1 MRPHLLL
8 PPSLRRM
15 VRINQRALNDLISGH
30 SFRFSKQKSTE
41 QEFPYSVS
49 LVQEIKKTNS
59 FENKRHNIQTGVNAI
74 NGIIISSNELF
85 SFWKIIRQ
93 PSAQNGYKISRN
105 LINGTLREDYG
116 GGLCQLSGIIYH
128 LSLIAGLQI
137 TERHPHSIDIYEE
150 HERFCPLGAD
160 ATVVY
165 GYKDLRVQ
173 NPFSFP
179 VKISLKI
186 IGNQLE
192 CAFYAPHPLMPR
204 EVIFERTDHGNK
216 RVVETIIQS
225 NNQAIQLPTSIYHLP
240 K

>member
-1 MRPHLLL
+1 MRLHLLL
-8 PPSLRRM
+8 PPTLRRA
-15 VRINQRALNDLISGH
+15 VRINQRAFKDLILGN
-30 SFRFSKQKSTE
+30 SFRFSKQKSPE
-41 QEFPYSVS
+41 QEFPYAVS

-59 FENKRHNIQTGVNAI
+59 FENKRHNIQTGVNAL
-74 NGIIISSNELF
+74 NGIIISPNQLF

-116 GGLCQLSGIIYH
+116 GGLCQLSGIIFH

-165 GYKDLRVQ
+165 GYKDLRAQ

-186 IGNQLE
+186 SDNQLE
-192 CAFYAPHPLMPR
+192 CTFSTPHPLTPR
-204 EVIFERTDHGNK
+204 EVVFERTDHGNK
-216 RVVETIIQS
+216 RVVETIIQNS
-225 NNQAIQLPTSIYHLP
+225 RYTTSIYHLP

>member
-30 SFRFSKQKSTE
+30 FFRFSKQKSTE

-59 FENKRHNIQTGVNAI
+59 FENKRHNIQTGVHVI
-74 NGIIISSNELF
+74 NGIIISPNEVF

-93 PSAQNGYKISRN
+93 PSARNGYKISRN
-105 LINGTLREDYG
+105 LINGALREDYG

-165 GYKDLRVQ
+165 GYKDLRLQ
-173 NPFSFP
+173 NPFPFP
-179 VKISLKI
+179 VKITLNI
-186 IGNQLE
+186 AGNELE
-192 CAFYAPHPLMPR
+192 CTFSAPHPLIPR
-204 EVIFERTDHGNK
+204 EVVFERTDREQHKEVNTVIK
-216 RVVETIIQS
+216 S
-225 NNQAIQLPTSIYHLP
+225 NDSSIQLPRSVYLN
-240 K
+240 KR